1 MENQLK
7 KIRFFIY
14 ALSVALIIGLVGFSI
29 RIRTLDS
36 QIIAKTEKIISLAEE
51 VGILKSENNYLN
63 ENINA
68 INNTFIDLL
77 NQTINEK
84 EELKKESSYLLS
96 IKTSLVNSINE
107 KDSAIKNLQ
116 EQKTQ
121 LEQIAALEQV
131 KDDGN
136 LLTVLLLG
144 ENDGLTD
151 TMMLAIINVSNDSIT
166 LVGIPRDL
174 YINGRKINSIY
185 NSYGVDKLMQDIY
198 QITNIYPDK
207 YIVFSLDTFV
217 DAIDLIGG
225 IDLFVKKAIY
235 DDAYPTNDNGYT
247 VYSITEGSHH
257 LNGEEALKYVR
268 SRKSTSDYDRS
279 ERQQQVLQA
288 VRVKL
293 KLQDILNDLNK
304 ASDFFTTIVSGLNT
318 NINFFEG
325 IEYFEKYQNF
335 VIKSGNVLS
344 TGNVLVA
351 STTLDGQ
358 FILLPKN
365 NDYYLIKYQISEL
378 IKK

>member
-1 MENQLK
+1 MDNQLK
-7 KIRFFIY
+7 RIKFFIY
-14 ALSVALIIGLVGFSI
+14 ALSIALIIGLVGFSI
-29 RIRTLDS
+29 RIRNMDS
-36 QIIAKTEKIISLAEE
+36 EMSDKTDTIYSLAEE
-51 VGILKSENNYLN
+51 VGALRSENNYLN

-77 NQTINEK
+77 NQTIKEK
-84 EELKKESSYLLS
+84 EKLKNESSELLS
-96 IKTSLVNSINE
+96 IKSNLVNSINE
-107 KDSAIKNLQ
+107 KDTAIQNLQ
-116 EQKTQ
+116 EQNTK

-131 KDDGN
+131 KDSGN
-136 LLTVLLLG
+136 LFSVLLLG
-144 ENDGLTD
+144 ENQGLTD
-151 TMMLAIINVSNDSIT
+151 TIMLAIINKTNNSIT
-166 LVGIPRDL
+166 LFGIPRDF
-174 YINGRKINSIY
+174 YINGRKINSIFS
-185 NSYGVDKLMQDIY
+185 SYGIEKLMQDIY
-198 QITNIYPDK
+198 QITNIYPNK
-207 YIVFSLDTFV
+207 YIIFSLDNFIS
-217 DAIDLIGG
+217 AIDILGG
-225 IDLFVKKAIY
+225 IDLYVKKAIY

-247 VYSITEGSHH
+247 VYSISEGSHH
-257 LNGEEALKYVR
+257 LTGEEALKYVR

-293 KLQDILNDLNK
+293 KMQDILNDLNK
-304 ASDFFTTIVSGLNT
+304 ASELFTTIVSGLST
-318 NINFFEG
+318 NIDFFES

-344 TGNVLVA
+344 TENVLIS